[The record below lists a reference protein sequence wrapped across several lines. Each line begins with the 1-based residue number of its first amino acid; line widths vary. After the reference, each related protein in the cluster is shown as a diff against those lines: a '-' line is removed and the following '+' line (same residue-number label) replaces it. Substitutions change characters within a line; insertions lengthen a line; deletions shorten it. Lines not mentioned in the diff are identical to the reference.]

1 MLWQACSYFG
11 MQLSWD
17 TCVWC
22 HLATAGIFKCPD
34 EYIAPGLDCSNWTL
48 SVLWH
53 AQHTLM
59 GHLTVLC
66 IHPKKTKKPS
76 ALCQRGPE
84 AEHEC
89 SADGALKI
97 RKTKGQRFDGPHLIF
112 HKASLVTVI
121 EQDTGPSPIHLLQI
135 MFQEIRG
142 TSANIKK
149 KKKKNVLTSHFSW
162 KSELMNKE
170 RPSIFSELSG
180 CVHSSVTLNPKLKL
194 VKIYCTAK
202 RLQ

>member
-1 MLWQACSYFG
+1 MFWQACSYFG

-66 IHPKKTKKPS
+66 IHPKKTLKKTKNS

-84 AEHEC
+84 AEHEF
-89 SADGALKI
+89 SADAALKI
-97 RKTKGQRFDGPHLIF
+97 RKTKGQRFDGPHQIF

-135 MFQEIRG
+135 MFQQIRG
-142 TSANIKK
+142 TSFFKECI
-149 KKKKNVLTSHFSW
+149 LTSHFSW
-162 KSELMNKE
+162 KSELMNKG
-170 RPSIFSELSG
+170 RPSIF
-180 CVHSSVTLNPKLKL
+180 
-194 VKIYCTAK
+194 
-202 RLQ
+202 